1 MDYIIAADIDGH
13 CGSTA
18 GVDVELLLN
27 IHNIRMFGVYIA
39 AIGASPRGTIID
51 F

>member
-27 IHNIRMFGVYIA
+27 IPNIRMFGVYIA
-39 AIGASPRGTIID
+39 AIDASLRGIVID